1 VCSSDLYLN
10 ETNGVADLLEHLRGS
25 TSRILSDN
33 PDNGALLI
41 LNAYSTL
48 LLETKYINGNL
59 IIRSNFIVE
68 KAVEDLEAGLFRFED
83 KGINIMLV
91 LNLIR
96 KDLLEQNAGLEN
108 IIEEISLLI
117 SIKQHTE
124 WTKNFN
130 KKYIA

>member
-1 VCSSDLYLN
+1 M
-10 ETNGVADLLEHLRGS
+10 
-25 TSRILSDN
+25 
-33 PDNGALLI
+33 
-41 LNAYSTL
+41 
-48 LLETKYINGNL
+48 
-59 IIRSNFIVE
+59 
-68 KAVEDLEAGLFRFED
+68 EAGLFRFED

-124 WTKNFN
+124 WTKKFN